1 MPYMIKTIDKP
12 DTAALRV
19 ELRPAHL
26 EYLKSR
32 QSLILA
38 AGALLADDGSPGDG
52 GLILIDTDDRAVAEE
67 FIDNDPFT
75 RGQLFAKVE
84 VVRWR
89 KAFFD
94 GQCLV

>member
-1 MPYMIKTIDKP
+1 MPYMIKTVDKP
-12 DTAALRV
+12 GTAALRV

-26 EYLKSR
+26 DYLKSR

-38 AGALLADDGSPGDG
+38 AGALLADDGSAGNG
-52 GLILIDTDDRAVAEE
+52 GLILVDTDERAVAEE
-67 FIDNDPFT
+67 FIGNDPFT
-75 RGQLFAKVE
+75 RGQLFASIE

-94 GQCLV
+94 GECLV